1 MDFLWNNII
10 INPFTNMLLLIYAF
24 IGNFGISIIL
34 FTILLRLATHPFMAA
49 QIKSSTAMQALNQSD
64 EWKKMQE
71 KYKDD
76 KEKMGQ
82 ETMRLYQEHGIN
94 PFASCLPMLLQLPIM
109 IGFYQ
114 SIGHAIG
121 ETPLQLLGVVRS
133 IYPFLEKITSAASMA
148 ALIPIHSHFLWMD
161 LGQPER
167 VYIPFLS
174 AILSGLSV
182 PVFGIPVLAIIV
194 GITTFLQTKL
204 TMPAPAPGAAA
215 ANDQSAQMTQ
225 SMSMMMPIM
234 LFMFTISYASGLA
247 VYLITSNL
255 IGILQYAAL
264 GKVDFKSLF
273 SKKEEAAPVKAP
285 VKKKTAKRS

>member
-10 INPFTNMLLLIYAF
+10 INPFTNILLLIYAF

-34 FTILLRLATHPFMAA
+34 FTILIRLATHPFMAA
-49 QIKSSTAMQALNQSD
+49 QIKSSTAMQTLNQSD

-114 SIGHAIG
+114 SVQHAIG
-121 ETPLQLLGVVRS
+121 ETPLQLLSVVRS
-133 IYPFLEKITSAASMA
+133 IYPFLAQITPAANMA
-148 ALIPIHSHFLWMD
+148 ALIPIHSQFLWMD

-167 VYIPFLS
+167 VYIGFLS
-174 AILSGLSV
+174 ALLSGFGI
-182 PVFGIPVLAIIV
+182 PVFGIPVLALIV
-194 GITTFLQTKL
+194 GLTTFLQTKL
-204 TMPAPAPGAAA
+204 TMPAPAGGAA

-264 GKVDFKSLF
+264 GKVNFKSLF
-273 SKKEEAAPVKAP
+273 SKKEEAAPIKAP